1 MVDMPIYEYHCQA
14 CGQQSSLLF
23 ASLSKIE
30 KKPLCPHCNSV
41 RMNRLVS
48 APARIRVKSSASES
62 SGNLKSVEPRQAIEQ
77 AARSYD
83 DAGIDPGRGFEE
95 VAQRVRAGDSP
106 EDLQQ
111 AVAEAR
117 KKEGAPSASAKKTKM
132 KRSS

>member
-1 MVDMPIYEYHCQA
+1 MPIYEYHCQA
-14 CGQQSSLLF
+14 CNQQSSLLF

-30 KKPLCPHCNSV
+30 KKPHCPHCNSM
-41 RMNRLVS
+41 RMSRLLS
-48 APARIRVKSSASES
+48 APARIRVKRSASES

-117 KKEGAPSASAKKTKM
+117 QKEGVSNSKAKKTKK
-132 KRSS
+132 KRTS